1 MDMDIFMNVEDLA
14 KRLNI
19 SNSTVKKYYLLVEER
34 GYKFRRNIQG
44 HVNFSQKDFE
54 LFKLILNLKNRPKT
68 TVKEAI
74 DEALNNF
81 GDEYSIEPKED
92 ISNTQPVS
100 NEDMTVISK
109 KLDDIEFHVKQQN
122 SIIEQR
128 DQMIRDQ
135 DDMVN
140 ELISSNKR
148 ISKMLNDK
156 KEENDLLRETLK
168 ENEEI
173 KNLLL
178 EMKEKEEN
186 KWWKFW

>member
-1 MDMDIFMNVEDLA
+1 MDIDIFMNVEDLA
-14 KRLNI
+14 RRLNM
-19 SNSTVKKYYLLVEER
+19 SNSTVKKYYLLIEER

-81 GDEYSIEPKED
+81 GDEYSVEPKEET
-92 ISNTQPVS
+92 SNVQPIS
-100 NEDMTVISK
+100 NEDMTVISE
-109 KLDDIEFHVKQQN
+109 KLDEISFHMKQQN
-122 SIIEQR
+122 EIIAQR
-128 DQMIRDQ
+128 DQMLRDQ

-140 ELISSNKR
+140 ELISSNRR
-148 ISKMLNDK
+148 ISRLLDDK
-156 KEENDLLRETLK
+156 ERENDLLRETLK

-173 KNLLL
+173 KELLL
-178 EMKEKEEN
+178 EMKEKNES